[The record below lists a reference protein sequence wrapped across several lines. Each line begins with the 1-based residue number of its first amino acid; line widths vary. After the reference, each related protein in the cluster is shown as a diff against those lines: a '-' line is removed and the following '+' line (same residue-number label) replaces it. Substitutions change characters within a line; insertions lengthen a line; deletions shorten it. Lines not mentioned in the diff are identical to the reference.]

1 MAARPPRASTGRTFH
16 IGGFKIFHG
25 PCKSCP
31 VVVQP
36 WIKQFCSQEQYS
48 WYCEVD
54 RDFASDWFNHHGMK
68 RLVDRFDEALE
79 LISDVHS
86 PAWADFDEDTIS
98 AIHEQAI
105 ALYGLIHARW
115 ILQPHGLALMREK
128 YEAGTFGRCPR
139 YHCRNQC
146 LLPIGESQ
154 LPSKH
159 SAKLYCPKCCDLYAP
174 EKMRVDGAHFGTA
187 FPHLFLVEF
196 PKFNVREQFEE
207 FKPTIFG
214 FAVFQPPE
222 KWLAHAFDPES
233 ATSES
238 ETAEEEG

>member
-1 MAARPPRASTGRTFH
+1 MEPMPSRRAAGARTFR

-36 WIKQFCSQEQYS
+36 WIRQFCSQPQYS

-54 RDFASDWFNHHGMK
+54 LDFVGDWFNHYGMK
-68 RLVDRFDEALE
+68 RLVDYFDEALE
-79 LISDVHS
+79 LITDVHS
-86 PAWADFDEDTIS
+86 AAWANYDEDTIA

-105 ALYGLIHARW
+105 VLYGLIHARW
-115 ILQPHGLALMREK
+115 ILQQRGLALMREK
-128 YEAGTFGRCPR
+128 FEAAEFGRCPR

-159 SAKLYCPKCCDLYAP
+159 SAKAFCPKCGDLYAP
-174 EKMRVDGAHFGTA
+174 ENVMVDGAHFGTA
-187 FPHLFLVEF
+187 FPHLFLVEY
-196 PKFNVREQFEE
+196 PKFDVRDQFEE

-214 FAVFQPPE
+214 FSVWQSPQKF
-222 KWLAHAFDPES
+222 LAHALNPGPAASDDE
-233 ATSES
+233 
-238 ETAEEEG
+238 